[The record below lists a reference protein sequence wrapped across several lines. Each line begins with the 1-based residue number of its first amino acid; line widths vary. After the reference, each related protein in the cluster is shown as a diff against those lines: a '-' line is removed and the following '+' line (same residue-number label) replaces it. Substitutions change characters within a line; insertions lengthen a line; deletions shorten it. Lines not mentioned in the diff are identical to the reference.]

1 VAAVPDEEVDPMIAL
16 PHALPTA
23 LRKTRTAAEYVH
35 RHAAGPLARER
46 AAEVL
51 QAVNAYEAHPSS
63 AAAPLLLTDLLTA
76 IVECVGPAWL
86 KVNADDPDIA
96 RFTALIDRT
105 RDETAQPPADVD
117 LDELLAAVL
126 WARHGPGGA
135 AEPNGSAAPG
145 TA

>member
-1 VAAVPDEEVDPMIAL
+1 MVAVPDEEVDPMIAL
-16 PHALPTA
+16 PHTLPAA

-35 RHAAGPLARER
+35 RYAAGPLARER

-51 QAVNAYEAHPSS
+51 RAVNAYEAHPAP
-63 AAAPLLLTDLLTA
+63 AAAPLLLADLLTA
-76 IVECVGPAWL
+76 VAECVGSAWL

-105 RDETAQPPADVD
+105 QEEPTRPSADAD

-126 WARHGPGGA
+126 WARHGP
-135 AEPNGSAAPG
+135 AESVA
-145 TA
+145 T